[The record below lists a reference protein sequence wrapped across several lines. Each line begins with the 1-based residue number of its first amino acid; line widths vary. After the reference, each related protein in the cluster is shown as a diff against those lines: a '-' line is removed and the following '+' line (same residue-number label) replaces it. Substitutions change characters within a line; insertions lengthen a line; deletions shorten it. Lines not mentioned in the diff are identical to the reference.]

1 MTVKNKELLQMLA
14 IAELMLTKVMTM
26 KPRPTLTR
34 R

>member
-14 IAELMLTKVMTM
+14 IAELTKVMTM